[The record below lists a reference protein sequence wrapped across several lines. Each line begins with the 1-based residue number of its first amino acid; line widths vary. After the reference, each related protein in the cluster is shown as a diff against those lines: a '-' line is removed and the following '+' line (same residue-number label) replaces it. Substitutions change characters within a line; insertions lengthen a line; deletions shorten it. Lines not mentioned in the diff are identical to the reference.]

1 MTHPARQFHGERA
14 SALFSALAYDADSG
28 LFQHDDDTLGFGFLC
43 LPLAG
48 ADDAYAER
56 LSVLLN
62 QDWPADTLMQVA
74 LWSTPDIDEQLA
86 VMLGLRLDLDAGVL
100 REATRQRLDF
110 LRAGVAEPIVP
121 GTDIR
126 VRDLLLVITVKVPI
140 AGGLPSPEELNG
152 VGELRATA
160 EQILTTAGLLPRT
173 LSADR
178 YVRLMG
184 TLLNWGA
191 EASWRA
197 RIVPEC
203 DPQRLIREQLLDYTD
218 ALEVAAGAIQ
228 VGETVV
234 QTLSCKRYPDRI
246 GFGVGTRY
254 LGDPL
259 SGTRGIRHNALITL
273 SIHFPE
279 QERLRSRMKAQR
291 QWATNTAYGPL
302 AKFMPEVLARK
313 HGYDVLFSALDNGDR
328 PLQAYLSL
336 TLFCHRAE
344 AQAAASNAITYWREL
359 GFQLMRD
366 RYFVLPLFLH
376 ALPFGADRQAIRDMM
391 RYRTLGARHAVA
403 LLPVFGDWKGS
414 GTPVINLLSRNG
426 QLMDLSLFDSQS
438 NYNAVVAAS
447 SGAGKSFFTNELIAS
462 YMSAGA
468 RCWIL
473 DVGRSYEKL
482 CDALGGQF
490 IAFTESADLC
500 INPFELV
507 QRWEEEADVVT
518 AIITAMA
525 APTQPLGDYRTAGLK
540 RVLKA
545 VWDQRA
551 QQMTVDD
558 IANALLGDA
567 DPRIQDVGRQLFS
580 FTSAGEYGRFFNGGN
595 TITFTDQLVV
605 LELEELKSRRHL
617 QQVVLLQ
624 LIYQIQQAM
633 YLGPRGQQKLVVID
647 EAWDLLTNGDVGR
660 FIESGYRR
668 FRKYGGAA
676 VTVTQSLADLYGNA
690 VGRAI
695 AENSANT
702 FLLAQPA
709 QSIDQLAAEKRL
721 PLSEPAAALLKTVH
735 TVAGAYSEI
744 FCLTSVGGG
753 IGRLVVDPFRRL
765 LYSTAPNDVAALDA
779 LRARGLGVAEAIQAL
794 IEARR
799 HGG

>member
-14 SALFSALAYDADSG
+14 SALFSTLAFDPDTG
-28 LFQHDDDTLGFGFLC
+28 LFQHDDETLGFGFLC

-48 ADDAYAER
+48 VDEAYAER

-62 QDWPADTLMQVA
+62 QDWPAGSQLQIG
-74 LWSTPDIDEQLA
+74 LWSTPDIDEALA
-86 VMLGLRLDLDAGVL
+86 LMLALRLDLDDGVL

-110 LRAGVAEPIVP
+110 LRQGVTDPIVP
-121 GTDIR
+121 ATEIR
-126 VRDLLLVITVKVPI
+126 LRDLLVFVCAKVPI
-140 AGGLPSPEELNG
+140 ASGLASESELAQTA
-152 VGELRATA
+152 ELCRAS
-160 EQILTTAGLLPRT
+160 EQILSTAGLRPRT
-173 LSADR
+173 LTADR

-184 TLLNWGA
+184 TLLNWGPDSA
-191 EASWRA
+191 WRA

-203 DPQRLIREQLLDYTD
+203 DPHRIIREQLLDCTHAIEVD
-218 ALEVAAGAIQ
+218 ADGLRLGDIR
-228 VGETVV
+228 V
-234 QTLSCKRYPDRI
+234 QTLSCKRYPDRV

-259 SGTRGIRHNALITL
+259 SGTRGIRHNVLVTMN
-273 SIHFPE
+273 IHFPE
-279 QERLRSRMKAQR
+279 QEWLRTRMKGQR

-302 AKFMPEVLARK
+302 AKFMPELIARK
-313 HGYDVLFSALDNGDR
+313 HGYDVLFSALEHGDR
-328 PLQAYLSL
+328 PLQAYLGVA
-336 TLFCHRAE
+336 LFCEPAE
-344 AQAAASNAITYWREL
+344 AQSVASNAMTYWREL

-366 RYFVLPLFLH
+366 RYFALPLFLH
-376 ALPFGADRQAIRDMM
+376 GLPFGTDRRAIRDMM
-391 RYRTLGARHAVA
+391 RYRTMAARHAVA
-403 LLPVFGDWKGS
+403 LLPVFGDWKGT
-414 GTPVINLLSRNG
+414 GTPVVNLLSRNG

-462 YMSAGA
+462 YLSAGA
-468 RCWIL
+468 RCWII

-490 IAFTESADLC
+490 VAFTDAAALC
-500 INPFELV
+500 LNPFELV
-507 QRWEEEADVVT
+507 QRWEEEADVVS

-525 APTQPLGDYRTAGLK
+525 APTEPLGDYRSAGLK
-540 RVLKA
+540 RVLKQ
-545 VWDQRA
+545 VWDAQGQR
-551 QQMTVDD
+551 MSVDE
-558 IANALLGDA
+558 IAAALLAED
-567 DPRIQDVGRQLFS
+567 DPRLADVGRQLYS
-580 FTSAGEYGRFFNGGN
+580 FTSQGEYGRFFNGRN
-595 TITFTDQLVV
+595 TIRFTEQLVV

-617 QQVVLLQ
+617 QQVVLLL

-633 YLGPRGQQKLVVID
+633 YLGERGRQKLVVID
-647 EAWDLLTNGDVGR
+647 EAWDLLTHGDVGR

-676 VTVTQSLADLYGNA
+676 VTVTQSLADLYANP

-721 PLSEPAAALLKTVH
+721 PLPTAAAELLKTVH
-735 TVAGAYSEI
+735 TVPGAYSEI
-744 FCLTSVGGG
+744 FCLTTVGGG

-765 LYSTAPNDVAALDA
+765 LYSTAPQDVAALDA
-779 LRARGLGVAEAIQAL
+779 LRRQGMGVVEAINSL
-794 IEARR
+794 IAERR
-799 HGG
+799 RG